1 MINQL
6 KTKKI
11 PNITLIIKQDPIITW
26 MTNQDLSITLV
37 TNQES
42 IRLEYKTN
50 D

>member
-6 KTKKI
+6 KTKKT
-11 PNITLIIKQDPIITW
+11 PSVTLIIKQDPIITW
-26 MTNQDLSITLV
+26 MINQDSSITLV

-42 IRLEYKTN
+42 ITLEYKTN